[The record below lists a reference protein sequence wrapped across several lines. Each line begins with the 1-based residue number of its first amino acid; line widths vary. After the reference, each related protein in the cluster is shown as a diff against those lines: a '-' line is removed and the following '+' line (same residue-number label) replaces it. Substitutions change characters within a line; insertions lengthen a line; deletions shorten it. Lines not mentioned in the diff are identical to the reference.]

1 MTNKI
6 MPFDINYTKL
16 LISKYNY
23 APYIFVFYN
32 PKSKLWNVLK
42 QVCEQHMSVVMEEN
56 NNIICFF
63 TPATKEDYIVLN
75 NVVQAVKTWKTAY
88 LFIDGVLQ
96 DFKNLK
102 WLECFNKS
110 LNAEHI
116 YSYCTR
122 IDRTVLN
129 NEWHKI
135 ILPCKMLRSTAMWM
149 DDRHPSPFKE
159 QLQAR
164 AVGICELCPNL
175 NMENFKIL
183 EKEEDI
189 MSPWQKVFNTDTDE
203 EDKNKKTN
211 IFKKIYKFF
220 KQEKE

>member
-1 MTNKI
+1 MATKI

-16 LISKYNY
+16 LISKYSY

-32 PKSKLWNVLK
+32 PKSKLWSVLK
-42 QVCEQHMSVVMEEN
+42 QVCEQHMSVVIEEN

>member
-16 LISKYNY
+16 LISKYSY

-42 QVCEQHMSVVMEEN
+42 QVCEKHMKVVVEEN

-63 TPATKEDYIVLN
+63 NPSGKEDYIILN
-75 NVVQAVKTWKTAY
+75 NIVQAVKTWRTAY

-110 LNAEHI
+110 LNAEDI

-129 NEWHKI
+129 DDWYKI

-149 DDRHPSPFKE
+149 NDKHPSPLKE

-164 AVGICELCPNL
+164 SVGICELCPNL

-183 EKEEDI
+183 EKEEEPI
-189 MSPWQKVFNTDTDE
+189 SSWQKMFNNETNDDTNSDE
-203 EDKNKKTN
+203 NEKMN
-211 IFKKIYKFF
+211 IFRKIYKFF
-220 KQEKE
+220 KS

>member
-189 MSPWQKVFNTDTDE
+189 MSPWQKVFSTDTDE